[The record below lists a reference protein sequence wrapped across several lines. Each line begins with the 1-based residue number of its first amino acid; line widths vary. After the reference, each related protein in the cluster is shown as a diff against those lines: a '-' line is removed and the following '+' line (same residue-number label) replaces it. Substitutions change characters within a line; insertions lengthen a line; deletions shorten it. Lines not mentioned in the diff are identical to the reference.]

1 MRRMDQ
7 CETCARALED
17 LTRCIENASMP
28 LYRATALIAVMLI
41 VLLSA
46 GYAAGE
52 DVDDDQEYSQTVSA
66 DSPS

>member
-7 CETCARALED
+7 CETWARALEH
-17 LTRCIENASMP
+17 LTQRIENASMP

-52 DVDDDQEYSQTVSA
+52 DDDDQGYSQAVSA